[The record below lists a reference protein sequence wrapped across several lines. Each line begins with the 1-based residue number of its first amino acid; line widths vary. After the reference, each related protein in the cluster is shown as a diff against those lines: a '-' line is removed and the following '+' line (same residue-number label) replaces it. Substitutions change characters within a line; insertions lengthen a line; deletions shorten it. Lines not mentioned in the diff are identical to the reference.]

1 VSHRELAAVHTGVV
15 ADKPITAPW
24 SAGMA
29 VAVSFFTVAA
39 AGWRARNQMAEP
51 GCVYVERTRGAGLL

>member
-1 VSHRELAAVHTGVV
+1 
-15 ADKPITAPW
+15 
-24 SAGMA
+24 MA